1 MRHANF
7 SAAPHSIR
15 WMRINRDN
23 PLVIAD
29 RLEAVN
35 RDAIVCSTLSLERA
49 DIRMCAG
56 DARKSRAALIGLQV
70 MRIVSRVDGRAGG
83 EEGMRLRD
91 TGAVRGQRAQFRHE
105 VILPGGNPIVD
116 DVIRLL

>member
-7 SAAPHSIR
+7 SAAPHTIR
-15 WMRINRDN
+15 GMRINRDN

-49 DIRMCAG
+49 DIRICVG

-91 TGAVRGQRAQFRHE
+91 TGAVRGQWAQFRAR
-105 VILPGGNPIVD
+105 GDRSWGNPMVD